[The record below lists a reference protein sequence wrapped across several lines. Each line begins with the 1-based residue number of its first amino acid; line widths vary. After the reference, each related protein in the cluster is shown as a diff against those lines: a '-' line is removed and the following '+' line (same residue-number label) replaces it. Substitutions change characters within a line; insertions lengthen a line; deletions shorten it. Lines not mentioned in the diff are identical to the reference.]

1 MRRADGYTPSAHTD
15 APSRTPPDLKPM
27 MLLNRVGDL
36 LSTRNV
42 PHALIGAA
50 ALAVRGIARSTF
62 DIDLLTTDSRVL
74 GENWWLPLAVD
85 DVTVDVRRGDADD
98 PLAGVVRI
106 TRPGKRP
113 VDVVVGR
120 HAWQARAVARAERM
134 GGGPPVVTALDLI
147 LLKLY
152 AGGAQDIWDVRELLR
167 QPGAEGLA
175 TAIDAELTTLPE
187 PMRAA
192 WSDVGR

>member
-1 MRRADGYTPSAHTD
+1 MT
-15 APSRTPPDLKPM
+15 
-27 MLLNRVGDL
+27 LLNRVGDL
-36 LSTRNV
+36 LSTASV

-62 DIDLLTTDSRVL
+62 DIDLLTTDTRVL
-74 GENWWLPLAVD
+74 RDDWWTPLIAD

-106 TRPGKRP
+106 TTPGERP
-113 VDVVVGR
+113 VDLVVGR
-120 HAWQARAVARAERM
+120 HAWQTRAVERAERM
-134 GGGPPVVTALDLI
+134 AGGPPVVTALDLI

-167 QPGAEGLA
+167 QPGAEDLP
-175 TAIDAELTTLPE
+175 TSVEAELTTLPE
-187 PMRAA
+187 PMRAV
-192 WSDVGR
+192 WSDVER

>member
-1 MRRADGYTPSAHTD
+1 MT
-15 APSRTPPDLKPM
+15 
-27 MLLNRVGDL
+27 LLHRVGDL
-36 LSTRNV
+36 LSERSV

-74 GENWWLPLAVD
+74 ADQWWAPLAIG

-98 PLAGVVRI
+98 PLAGVVR
-106 TRPGKRP
+106 TTAPEERP

-120 HAWQARAVARAERM
+120 HAWQTRAVARAEPIA
-134 GGGPPVVTALDLI
+134 GSPPVVTALDLI

-167 QPGAEGLA
+167 QPGSENLAAEVE
-175 TAIDAELTTLPE
+175 AELTALPGS
-187 PMRAA
+187 MRGV
-192 WSDVGR
+192 WRDVRR